1 MAPEGLETLLLRR
14 NAKLAFAGG
23 AWVFPG
29 GAIDQ
34 SELEGASSEEQA
46 ARTATV
52 REVHEECGLT
62 VTEDASYTFAT
73 GPHPLESGDVL
84 RRGFLLLGADP
95 AFRRDIN
102 RRV

>member
-1 MAPEGLETLLLRR
+1 MTDLSTSIRLAGTAVILRDSPEGLETLLLRR

-52 REVHEECGLT
+52 REVHEECGDRKS
-62 VTEDASYTFAT
+62 V
-73 GPHPLESGDVL
+73 V
-84 RRGFLLLGADP
+84 
-95 AFRRDIN
+95 
-102 RRV
+102 